1 MDINKLR
8 RLAESSNV
16 KTKADFAAE
25 VAALD
30 TDEILNLVQELHT
43 HQVELELQNEELRGT
58 QLELLDSRNRYSE
71 LYDFA
76 PVGYLTLSPHGVI
89 LEANL
94 GSAEML
100 GITRSQLLEQ
110 RLSTFF
116 HAQAQDEVFLYL
128 SSIKKTHIRQ
138 RRELRLL
145 DHPVGNKDT
154 GADASLWVRL
164 DGKPTLNVEGEI
176 DCIYLSLSDITEQR
190 HAYALLERQAL
201 YDTLTGLPNRQLL
214 LNRLGLNLAHL
225 RRGSNHGS
233 LLYIDIDNFKQI
245 NDSFG
250 HATGDRVLQHVA
262 EVLRV
267 SLRAEDTAARL
278 GGDEFVV
285 LLTELDSNTSIA
297 AVEAEAIANKIKT
310 ALLQTLVLEDY
321 SIQTEVS
328 IGIVLFPNGA
338 KTIDEIFSH
347 ADIAMYRVKR
357 SGDNGIGFYHKD
369 IHEKFRKRLEI
380 SQNLRLALSN
390 HEFELFY
397 QPQVDLYERILGA
410 ECLLRWQH
418 PLKGMI
424 LPGEFISIMEDS
436 SLIMEVGTW
445 VLTHACK
452 KLAQWEALGPP
463 FSQLSLAV
471 NVSPKQF
478 NQGDFFD
485 RVEMLVQQTGA
496 NPKRLVLEITE
507 SMLLTHIET
516 TIERMKRLQH
526 LGVMFSIDDFGTGY
540 SSLSYIKRLPIDTLK
555 IDQSFVRNIHLDA
568 DNAILVDTILSMAE
582 HLKLKVIAE
591 GVETAAEQAPL
602 IAKGCRYFQGYLF
615 SYPLPCNDF
624 ERLVQSRA
632 D

>member
-8 RLAESSNV
+8 RLAESSKV
-16 KTKADFAAE
+16 KKKAAFAAE

-30 TDEILNLVQELHT
+30 KDEILNLVQELHT
-43 HQVELELQNEELRGT
+43 HQVELELQNEELRCA

-76 PVGYLTLSPHGVI
+76 PVGYLTLSPQGLI

-94 GSAEML
+94 SSAEML
-100 GITRSQLLEQ
+100 GVARSQLLKQ
-110 RLSTFF
+110 RLSAFF
-116 HAQAQDEVFLYL
+116 HSQAQDEMFLYL
-128 SSIKKTHIRQ
+128 SSIQKTQVRQ

-145 DHPVGNKDT
+145 DHPVANKD
-154 GADASLWVRL
+154 ADAILWVRL
-164 DGKPTLNVEGEI
+164 DGKPKLNDDGKI
-176 DCIYLSLSDITEQR
+176 DSIHLSISDITEQR
-190 HAYALLERQAL
+190 RAYALLERQAL

-214 LNRLGLNLAHL
+214 INRLDLNLAHL
-225 RRGSNHGS
+225 RRGSNHGG

-250 HATGDRVLQHVA
+250 HAAGDLVLQHVA
-262 EVLRV
+262 EVLGS

-285 LLTELDSNTSIA
+285 LLTELDSDTSIA

-310 ALLQTLVLEDY
+310 ALLEALLLQDY
-321 SIQTEVS
+321 RIQTEVS

-338 KTIDEIFSH
+338 KTINEIFSH
-347 ADIAMYRVKR
+347 ADIAMYRAKR

-369 IHEKFRKRLEI
+369 MHEKFRKRMEI
-380 SQNLRLALSN
+380 TQNLRHALSN

-397 QPQVDLYERILGA
+397 QPQVDQSERILGA

-418 PLKGMI
+418 PQRGMI

-436 SLIMEVGTW
+436 SLIMEVGAW

-452 KLAQWEALGPP
+452 QLALWDALGAP

-485 RVEMLVQQTGA
+485 RVETLVQQTGA

-540 SSLSYIKRLPIDTLK
+540 SSLSYIKRLPLDTLK
-555 IDQSFVRNIHLDA
+555 IDQSFVRHIEQDA

-591 GVETAAEQAPL
+591 GVETAAEQRL
-602 IAKGCRYFQGYLF
+602 LLAKGCRYFQGYLF
-615 SYPLPCNDF
+615 SYPVPCNDF
-624 ERLVQSRA
+624 ERLVKR
-632 D
+632 